1 MLALGDESY
10 EFFCQTGKDFDKRLE
25 ELGAERIH
33 PRVDCDLDFDE
44 PAEKWME
51 DILNSIGQ
59 VSGQTAEEPVKL
71 DAEDLSATQTYS
83 RSNPYEAEILEN
95 INLNGR
101 GSNKEVRHIELSLEG
116 FNDSF
121 EPGDCIG
128 IFPKNDPEI
137 VSELIETLVWDPE
150 EIVPINDSGDTLTL
164 RDALT
169 NHFEITKLTKP
180 IVTKAANI
188 FGNGVLSEKVKKIDG
203 FTDTLKVAI

>member
-1 MLALGDESY
+1 MY
-10 EFFCQTGKDFDKRLE
+10 RY
-25 ELGAERIH
+25 I
-33 PRVDCDLDFDE
+33 
-44 PAEKWME
+44 
-51 DILNSIGQ
+51 
-59 VSGQTAEEPVKL
+59 
-71 DAEDLSATQTYS
+71 
-83 RSNPYEAEILEN
+83 
-95 INLNGR
+95 
-101 GSNKEVRHIELSLEG
+101 
-116 FNDSF
+116 
-121 EPGDCIG
+121 
-128 IFPKNDPEI
+128 PKNDPEI